1 MNRCDLCG
9 CECLTRYWT
18 TFCDEFEDN
27 VQIRHALKV
36 CKDCVPTDEAEEVSD
51 EEPSVGNVHQ

>member
-1 MNRCDLCG
+1 MTRCELCG
-9 CECLTRYWT
+9 REIDTRYWV

-36 CKDCVPTDEAEEVSD
+36 CSDCCPDEDAEEVNED
-51 EEPSVGNVHQ
+51 EHSVGRV